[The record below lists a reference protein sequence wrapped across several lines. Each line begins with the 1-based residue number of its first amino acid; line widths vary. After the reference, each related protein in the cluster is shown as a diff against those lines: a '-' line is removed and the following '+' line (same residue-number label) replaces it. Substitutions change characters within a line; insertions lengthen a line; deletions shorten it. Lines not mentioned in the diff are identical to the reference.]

1 MIQQYN
7 ILVVVDIA
15 INILMAVDIAMQYIA
30 HHRYCKNILYE
41 VKTTNTITVISK
53 RNGKEWYYR
62 KYRKLKPPKVHSFRR
77 LVVNFKECELIRTSQ
92 RRLRATKQHR
102 NT

>member
-41 VKTTNTITVISK
+41 VKTTNYRNIK
-53 RNGKEWYYR
+53 RDGKEWNYTKNLLFQWGDVAVIFDGHLLGPTCIIVRSPDPAYR
-62 KYRKLKPPKVHSFRR
+62 
-77 LVVNFKECELIRTSQ
+77 
-92 RRLRATKQHR
+92 
-102 NT
+102 